1 MKIFTISLY
10 SKINLNAYKFHIAC
24 PYAAC
29 YNQIELINLIIFYSI
44 NIIIIDQ
51 KIIHYSFFGQGFTR
65 ASIYTRRAFKKMD
78 ILVGTLLVLYLFSLF
93 SSKAPNGMKAMGALA
108 SAAVASFLVEA
119 FHRYEGG
126 FII

>member
-1 MKIFTISLY
+1 
-10 SKINLNAYKFHIAC
+10 
-24 PYAAC
+24 
-29 YNQIELINLIIFYSI
+29 
-44 NIIIIDQ
+44 
-51 KIIHYSFFGQGFTR
+51 
-65 ASIYTRRAFKKMD
+65 MD

-93 SSKAPNGMKAMGALA
+93 SSKAPNGIKAMGALA